1 MLEIG
6 LLGFSI
12 ITFIL
17 GFYVGRREVHKIK
30 KELEEYKDGF
40 KKADEIIIQAEEKA
54 KDIINNAQ
62 AKANEIINNER
73 KKFENEIYKE
83 RKELDKERRKL
94 EELQIQIEKRAE
106 QLDQLEKDLKNKEK
120 LLQEKERVLSIK
132 EKSIDEKLNEISK
145 KLEEVANMTKE
156 EAKKELLK
164 SVEIQARYEAAQMA
178 YKIREETKIK
188 AEKEAKEIIAQ
199 AIQRCASSQT
209 SEMTI
214 SIVELPSDDIK
225 GRIIGRE
232 GRNIRAFESITG
244 VEVIID
250 DTPEVIVLSSF
261 DPIRREKAK
270 LCIER
275 LIEDG
280 RIHPSRIEEIYKKV
294 DEEFENHIRSVGEEA
309 VLNLGITPIHSDIVY
324 YIGKMKYRTSYG
336 QNLLLHSIE
345 TAKIASII
353 ASELG
358 LDKNI
363 AKRAGLLHDIGKVL
377 NEEGPHAIVGGQF
390 LKKFGENEIVVN
402 AVMAHH
408 GDVEPIS
415 PYAPIV
421 AAADAISGSRPGAR
435 RESIEKYIQRIQR
448 LEEIAYEHK
457 GVEKAFAIQAGREL
471 RVIVDANKVSD
482 TDAFEIARSIS
493 KKIEEE
499 LQFPGQIKV
508 VVIRETRAIEYA
520 R

>member
-1 MLEIG
+1 MEVA
-6 LLGFSI
+6 LGIIFSI
-12 ITFIL
+12 FTFIL
-17 GFYVGRREVHKIK
+17 GFYIGRRKVDELKRKLMEYENSFK
-30 KELEEYKDGF
+30 KAEEIIREAQL
-40 KKADEIIIQAEEKA
+40 KADEIV
-54 KDIINNAQ
+54 NT
-62 AKANEIINNER
+62 ER
-73 KKFENEIYKE
+73 KKLENEIYKE
-83 RKELDKERRKL
+83 KKELEKERKKLEQLQIQVEKRMENLDQRERELRNKERILQDKERAL
-94 EELQIQIEKRAE
+94 A
-106 QLDQLEKDLKNKEK
+106 
-120 LLQEKERVLSIK
+120 IK
-132 EKSIDEKLNEISK
+132 ESSINEKLNEITK
-145 KLEEVANMTKE
+145 ELERVANMTRE
-156 EAKKELLK
+156 EARKELLK
-164 SVEIQARYEAAQMA
+164 SVEIQARYEAAQLA
-178 YKIREETKIK
+178 HRIREETKLR
-188 AEKEAKEIIAQ
+188 AEGEAKEIIAQ
-199 AIQRCASSQT
+199 AIQRCASAQT
-209 SEMTI
+209 AETTI
-214 SIVELPSDDIK
+214 SIVEIPSDDIK

-270 LCIER
+270 ICIER

-280 RIHPSRIEEIYKKV
+280 RIHPARIEEIYRKV
-294 DEEFENHIRSVGEEA
+294 EEEFENHIRSVGEEV
-309 VLNLGITPIHSDIVY
+309 VLNLGINPIHSEIVY

-345 TAKIASII
+345 TAKIAAII
-353 ASELG
+353 AGELG
-358 LDKNI
+358 LDRNI
-363 AKRAGLLHDIGKVL
+363 AKRAGLLHDIGKVMD
-377 NEEGPHAIVGGQF
+377 EEGPHAVIGGQF
-390 LKKFGENEIVVN
+390 LSRFGENELVVN

-435 RESIEKYIQRIQR
+435 RESIEKYIQRIRR

-457 GVEKAFAIQAGREL
+457 GVEKAFAIQAGREV

-482 TDAFEIARSIS
+482 LEVYEIARSIS

-508 VVIRETRAIEYA
+508 VVIRETRVVEYA

>member
-1 MLEIG
+1 MEVA
-6 LLGFSI
+6 LGIIFSI
-12 ITFIL
+12 FTFIL
-17 GFYVGRREVHKIK
+17 GFYIGRRKVDELKRKLMEYENSFK
-30 KELEEYKDGF
+30 KAEEIIREAQL
-40 KKADEIIIQAEEKA
+40 KADEIV
-54 KDIINNAQ
+54 NT
-62 AKANEIINNER
+62 ER
-73 KKFENEIYKE
+73 KKLENEIYKE
-83 RKELDKERRKL
+83 KKELEKERKKLEQLQIQVEKRMENLDQRERELRNKERILQDKERAL
-94 EELQIQIEKRAE
+94 A
-106 QLDQLEKDLKNKEK
+106 
-120 LLQEKERVLSIK
+120 IK
-132 EKSIDEKLNEISK
+132 ESSINEKLNEITK
-145 KLEEVANMTKE
+145 ELERVANMTRE
-156 EAKKELLK
+156 EARKELLK
-164 SVEIQARYEAAQMA
+164 SVEIQARYEAAQLA
-178 YKIREETKIK
+178 HRIREETKLR
-188 AEKEAKEIIAQ
+188 AEREAKEIIAQ
-199 AIQRCASSQT
+199 AIQRCASAQT
-209 SEMTI
+209 AETTI
-214 SIVELPSDDIK
+214 SIVEIPSDDIK

-270 LCIER
+270 ICIER

-280 RIHPSRIEEIYKKV
+280 RIHPARIEEIYRKV
-294 DEEFENHIRSVGEEA
+294 EEEFENHIRSVGEEV
-309 VLNLGITPIHSDIVY
+309 VLNLGINPIHSEIVY

-345 TAKIASII
+345 TAKIAAII
-353 ASELG
+353 AGELG
-358 LDKNI
+358 LDRNI
-363 AKRAGLLHDIGKVL
+363 AKRAGLLHDIGKVMD
-377 NEEGPHAIVGGQF
+377 EEGPHAVIGGQF
-390 LKKFGENEIVVN
+390 LSRFGENELVVN

-435 RESIEKYIQRIQR
+435 RESIEKYIQRIRR

-457 GVEKAFAIQAGREL
+457 GVEKAFAIQAGREV

-482 TDAFEIARSIS
+482 LEVYEIARSIS

-508 VVIRETRAIEYA
+508 VVIRETRVVEYA

>member
-1 MLEIG
+1 MELI
-6 LLGFSI
+6 FWIFISI
-12 ITFIL
+12 FTFIL
-17 GFYVGRREVHKIK
+17 GFYVGKRGLSEVK
-30 KELEEYKDGF
+30 KKLIEYENNF
-40 KKADEIIIQAEEKA
+40 KKADEIIKQAQIKA
-54 KDIINNAQ
+54 Q
-62 AKANEIINNER
+62 EIVNSER
-73 KKFENEIYKE
+73 RNIESEIYKQKKELEKE
-83 RKELDKERRKL
+83 RKRIEQ
-94 EELQIQIEKRAE
+94 LQIQVERRME
-106 QLDQLEKDLKNKEK
+106 TLDQKERELRNREKY
-120 LLQEKERVLSIK
+120 LLEKERNLSIK
-132 EKSIDEKLNEISK
+132 EKSIDEKLSEITK
-145 KLEEVANMTKE
+145 ELERVANMTQE
-156 EAKKELLK
+156 EARKELIR
-164 SVEIQARYEAAQMA
+164 SFEIQARYEAAQLA
-178 YKIREETKIK
+178 HRIREETKMR
-188 AEKEAKEIIAQ
+188 AEREAKEIIAQ

-209 SEMTI
+209 TETTI
-214 SIVELPSDDIK
+214 SIVEIPSDDIK

-270 LCIER
+270 ICIER

-280 RIHPSRIEEIYKKV
+280 RIHPARIEEIYKKV
-294 DEEFENHIRSVGEEA
+294 EDEFENHIRSVGEE
-309 VLNLGITPIHSDIVY
+309 VVFNLNINPVNSEVVY

-345 TAKIASII
+345 TAKIAAII
-353 ASELG
+353 AGELG
-358 LDKNI
+358 LDRSI
-363 AKRAGLLHDIGKVL
+363 AKRAGLLHDIGKVID
-377 NEEGPHAIVGGQF
+377 EDGPHAIIGGQF
-390 LKKFGENEIVVN
+390 LSRFGENEIVVN

-435 RESIEKYIQRIQR
+435 RESIEKYIQRIRR

-457 GVEKAFAIQAGREL
+457 GVEKAFAIQAGREI
-471 RVIVDANKVSD
+471 RVIVDADKVSD
-482 TDAFEIARSIS
+482 LEVYEIAKSIS

-508 VVIRETRAIEYA
+508 VVIRERRVIEYA

>member
-1 MLEIG
+1 MEIVIWIIV
-6 LLGFSI
+6 SI
-12 ITFIL
+12 FMFIA
-17 GFYVGRREVHKIK
+17 GFYIGRLKINELK
-30 KELEEYKDGF
+30 KQLDEYKAKF
-40 KKADEIIIQAEEKA
+40 NKADEIIVKANEKANEIIIQA
-54 KDIINNAQ
+54 Q
-62 AKANEIINNER
+62 TKANEIINNER
-73 KKFENEIYKE
+73 KK
-83 RKELDKERRKL
+83 LDKERRRL
-94 EELQIQIEKRAE
+94 EELQIQLERRAE
-106 QLDQLEKDLKNKEK
+106 QIENKDRELKNKERA
-120 LLQEKERVLSIK
+120 LNEKEKALYIK
-132 EKSIDEKLNEISK
+132 EKSIDDRLNEITK
-145 KLEEVANMTKE
+145 KLEEVAGMTRE

-164 SVEIQARYEAAQMA
+164 SVEIQARYEAAQLA
-178 YKIREETKIK
+178 HRIREEAKLK
-188 AEKEAKEIIAQ
+188 AEREAKEIIAQ
-199 AIQRCASSQT
+199 AIQRCASTQT
-209 SEMTI
+209 AETTI
-214 SIVELPSDDIK
+214 SVVEIPFDEVK

-280 RIHPSRIEEIYKKV
+280 RIHPARIEEIYKKV
-294 DEEFENHIRSVGEEA
+294 EEEFENHIRSIGEET
-309 VLNLGITPIHSDIVY
+309 VLSLEINPIHSEIIY

-377 NEEGPHAIVGGQF
+377 DEEGPHAIIGGQF

-448 LEEIAYEHK
+448 LEEIAYEYK

-482 TDAFEIARSIS
+482 AEAYEIARSIS
-493 KKIEEE
+493 KRIEEE